1 MDSYYKH
8 KIKMVILALVFFG
21 AFNTASTVFGFNVIE
36 KINNHIKI
44 DKILAILIL
53 ISIIYLAGKK
63 TAWLPFLGETV
74 FPKQLV
80 PLKIINGNT
89 SITVNV
95 KPNTKVAYWAA
106 TPNDDENRNVLDAYG
121 DYNNSGVV
129 LSDNNGV
136 ATLIFDKGTGYN
148 VPGNRHINSH
158 VHYRE
163 LSGEWGMIGPVKTIF
178 I

>member
-1 MDSYYKH
+1 ML
-8 KIKMVILALVFFG
+8 MLALVLFS
-21 AFNTASTVFGFNVIE
+21 AFNTVTTVFGFNIIE
-36 KINNHIKI
+36 KINNRIKI
-44 DKILAILIL
+44 DKYLAIIIL
-53 ISIIYLAGKK
+53 ISILYLAKK
-63 TAWLPFLGETV
+63 QTTWLPFLGKTV
-74 FPKQLV
+74 FPEQLV
-80 PLKIINGNT
+80 PLKTINGDT
-89 SITVNV
+89 HITVNV

-106 TPNDDENRNVLDAYG
+106 TPNDNENRFVLDAYG

-148 VPGNRHINSH
+148 VPGGKHINPH

-163 LSGEWGMIGPVKTIF
+163 LNGEWSMIGPVKTIF